1 MSYFIKLIF
10 MNYQIAGEIERTK
23 ICKYD
28 NSTENLERKILFI
41 SATFIGLIRLIDTK
55 MESDNAM
62 NQHDQGIK
70 Y

>member
-10 MNYQIAGEIERTK
+10 MNYQIAGEIVRTK
-23 ICKYD
+23 TYKYE
-28 NSTENLERKILFI
+28 NSTENLERKLLFK
-41 SATFIGLIRLIDTK
+41 SATFIRLIRLIDTK